1 MPSGAW
7 GSVTGSEAGAN
18 RPRSRLGC
26 PSNSF
31 VPRRGGWFV
40 RGSQTGRCAKGVI
53 ACLLGLAALAG
64 CGASSLPR
72 NYHQLDALYVIDHN
86 GGNPKA
92 DSALAPYARAFQKV
106 LAGCRTNPDDL
117 TNETI
122 ALAEKSS
129 DVGGRLVT
137 NLAMLRAIARRITW
151 PLSVPHGCGYIYN
164 LAEAHMEAGG
174 P

>member
-1 MPSGAW
+1 M
-7 GSVTGSEAGAN
+7 
-18 RPRSRLGC
+18 
-26 PSNSF
+26 
-31 VPRRGGWFV
+31 
-40 RGSQTGRCAKGVI
+40 RGSQTRRCVTRGL
-53 ACLLGLAALAG
+53 ACLLGAAAVAG
-64 CGASSLPR
+64 CGAALPR
-72 NYHQLDALYVIDHN
+72 DYHQLDALYVIDHN

-92 DSALAPYARAFQKV
+92 DSALDPYARSFQKV
-106 LAGCRTNPDDL
+106 LAACRTNPDDL

-122 ALAEKSS
+122 ALAEKAS

-151 PLSVPHGCGYIYN
+151 PLSVPHGCGYIYD

>member
-1 MPSGAW
+1 VR
-7 GSVTGSEAGAN
+7 GSVTGRYAGAIVVWA
-18 RPRSRLGC
+18 LC
-26 PSNSF
+26 
-31 VPRRGGWFV
+31 
-40 RGSQTGRCAKGVI
+40 
-53 ACLLGLAALAG
+53 AALGAG
-64 CGASSLPR
+64 CGAAGAPR

-86 GGNPKA
+86 GGNPEPG
-92 DSALAPYARAFQKV
+92 SALTPYAQSFEKV

-122 ALAEKSS
+122 ALAEKAS
-129 DVGGRLVT
+129 DVGGRMVT

-151 PLSVPHGCGYIYN
+151 PLGVLHGCGYIYN